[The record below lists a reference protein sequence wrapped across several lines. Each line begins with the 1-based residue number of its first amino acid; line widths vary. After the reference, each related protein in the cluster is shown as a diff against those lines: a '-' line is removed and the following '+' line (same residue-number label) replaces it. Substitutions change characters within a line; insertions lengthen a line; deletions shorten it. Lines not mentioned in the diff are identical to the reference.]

1 MNMWKGMTVAAH
13 CTCVSMGQVLRQR
26 VIPCHRVG
34 QSSMREDVVMADENQ
49 ELKSGDGAFLPEEK
63 GAAPPLLPRRLMKA
77 DAPTWRIGSM
87 KTPKV
92 DVQRSAKR
100 LINTR
105 NATRTASV
113 GTLSRFNLTTL
124 MGT

>member
-1 MNMWKGMTVAAH
+1 
-13 CTCVSMGQVLRQR
+13 
-26 VIPCHRVG
+26 
-34 QSSMREDVVMADENQ
+34 MREDVVMADENQ
-49 ELKSGDGAFLPEEK
+49 ELKSGDGAPLSEPASSACGVKLAANIQKPKPEKVKFEFPAGKK
-63 GAAPPLLPRRLMKA
+63 GAAPPFLPRRLMKA

-105 NATRTASV
+105 NATRTTSV